1 MTINQA
7 LEALKSK
14 IDSIIMFTWSNWHT
28 EMRSNRYHYSK
39 RLSTIAPVIFIQADL
54 DKPAYKFE
62 KTELSNVTLLHIYNE
77 YGSIQNQ
84 LLTKALK
91 EKNINWPLA
100 WIYNCNFWEFI
111 HSTYFPFV
119 VYHATEAFYSADGPI
134 TFQKETSLY
143 NLDQLAL
150 KATDLLICV
159 SEGIQESYHTN
170 GNYIGSSIVINNGCD
185 YQFYSLSARKNIPTK
200 ENIAF
205 YQGNIFNK
213 LDYNLLNQLVKRMK
227 DWKFVFCG
235 KVVFENDQGWKNLM
249 AHENVKYLG
258 LMQLEQL
265 REIAYRSTV
274 GIIPFVQKNF
284 IKVSFP
290 LKTYEYLAS
299 GLPVVSTPI
308 DNLIKEDKEK
318 VIHFASNVDDFEKA
332 IRQASKERFDKEL
345 LEKRL
350 STAKRT
356 SYDKR
361 FKLCVNAIVQGLKEI
376 KINPKTI
383 EDKKL
388 NILIFYYPNL
398 KGLENIKN
406 YTKFIKHNV
415 YFLSSQF
422 IAQSIIQEPES
433 LNFFDGLVIDFSAI
447 LSNHSLTIFMEYAK
461 PFQNY
466 RGFKILCLR
475 KQTSHFQPNLEE
487 LIRPH
492 VNILSTKKNKSIT
505 FIKKSPIGEINL
517 GTYNNLTNYFL
528 ALSTMFNTNV
538 PARRISKPETIYAH
552 ITDLYPRINK
562 KFFRKKIYIP
572 GIIKEISLLS
582 YPIDKQNNGKI
593 KILKLIIKRKI
604 LKMIQCQFVFK
615 LLRVIKRIFPNRY
628 NNLKKFIKM
637 RFVLD

>member
-1 MTINQA
+1 M
-7 LEALKSK
+7 
-14 IDSIIMFTWSNWHT
+14 
-28 EMRSNRYHYSK
+28 
-39 RLSTIAPVIFIQADL
+39 
-54 DKPAYKFE
+54 
-62 KTELSNVTLLHIYNE
+62 
-77 YGSIQNQ
+77 
-84 LLTKALK
+84 
-91 EKNINWPLA
+91 
-100 WIYNCNFWEFI
+100 
-111 HSTYFPFV
+111 
-119 VYHATEAFYSADGPI
+119 
-134 TFQKETSLY
+134 
-143 NLDQLAL
+143 
-150 KATDLLICV
+150 
-159 SEGIQESYHTN
+159 
-170 GNYIGSSIVINNGCD
+170 
-185 YQFYSLSARKNIPTK
+185 
-200 ENIAF
+200 
-205 YQGNIFNK
+205 FNK
-213 LDYNLLNQLVKRMK
+213 LDYDLLNQLVKRMK

-235 KVVFENDQGWKNLM
+235 KVVFENDQGWENLI

-332 IRQASKERFDKEL
+332 IRQASKERFDKDL

-361 FKLCVNAIVQGLKEI
+361 FKLCVNAIVQGLEEI

-461 PFQNY
+461 SLQNY

-475 KQTSHFQPNLEE
+475 EQTSHFQPNLEE

-538 PARRISKPETIYAH
+538 PARRISKPEIIYAH
-552 ITDLYPRINK
+552 ITDLYPRTNK
-562 KFFRKKIYIP
+562 KFLEKKYISQ
-572 GIIKEISLLS
+572 ES
-582 YPIDKQNNGKI
+582 
-593 KILKLIIKRKI
+593 
-604 LKMIQCQFVFK
+604 
-615 LLRVIKRIFPNRY
+615 
-628 NNLKKFIKM
+628 LKKSLYSAIQSINKTM
-637 RFVLD
+637 EK